1 MQKSQDGKAQLV
13 RDFSKPGD
21 DGGAL
26 PDGFIPWRRTLSY
39 TVHPEMLSPVK
50 CGQEH
55 CFVVSVLHKIV
66 SAEDAG
72 YADLY
77 DHAITIARART
88 ARLKCSDIDA
98 VLHTR
103 IITHGWFTHAN
114 SNLARAFVT
123 MGGVYLKHDEEP
135 SQGQPLPSREE
146 LVVAGGMT
154 PDNYALP
161 PEQLKK
167 RVYETYSVAY
177 ARDSVVPDTNVF
189 TVSYGEYV
197 PSCNEIDYKPL
208 LERAEELAR
217 FHFSTQAVHSE
228 TNDRLQVV
236 RREWFCAT
244 HPDIAVVHLYIQT

>member
-1 MQKSQDGKAQLV
+1 M
-13 RDFSKPGD
+13 KPG
-21 DGGAL
+21 AYRL
-26 PDGFIPWRRTLSY
+26 LF
-39 TVHPEMLSPVK
+39 E
-50 CGQEH
+50 
-55 CFVVSVLHKIV
+55 
-66 SAEDAG
+66 
-72 YADLY
+72 
-77 DHAITIARART
+77 
-88 ARLKCSDIDA
+88 RLKCSDIDA

-123 MGGVYLKHDEEP
+123 MGGVYLKHGEEP

-177 ARDSVVPDTNVF
+177 VRDSVVPDTNVF

-197 PSCNEIDYKPL
+197 PSCNEIDYTPL
-208 LERAEELAR
+208 LKRAEELAR

-228 TNDRLQVV
+228 TNDRLQIV

-244 HPDIAVVHLYIQT
+244 HPDIAVVKSPTVLSRHSKELVLYELSGADYANWKRKQR